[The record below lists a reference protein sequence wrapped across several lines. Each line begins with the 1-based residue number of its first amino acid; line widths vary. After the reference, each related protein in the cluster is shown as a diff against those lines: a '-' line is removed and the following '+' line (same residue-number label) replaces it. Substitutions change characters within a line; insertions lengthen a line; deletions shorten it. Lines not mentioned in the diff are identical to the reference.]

1 MPETLLE
8 LKNIKKY
15 FPVKRGFLKR
25 AAGFVRAVDNVDLT
39 LRRGE
44 NLGLVGESGCGK
56 TTLARV
62 ILKLIKADSGKIIF
76 RDNDITALSDKKM
89 RSIRKDLQIVF
100 QDPFSSLDPRFTI
113 RNIIK
118 EAFTFFPDWDNKKIE
133 SKINESI
140 ETVILSGD
148 CLNRFPYEFSGGE
161 RQRIAIAR
169 SLVSHPQLLIL
180 DEAVSSLDVI
190 VQAQILELLK
200 GLQKRLGLTYLFI
213 SHNLRVIRKICNQ
226 VAVMYLG
233 KIVEKASTEELFTNP
248 LHHYTNVLLT
258 AAIKFKAAAKE
269 ESDSASKSDSC
280 GCCFY
285 PRCSFR
291 QDICKKQEPALKE
304 YLPGHFVA
312 CHFPIDKKP

>member
-1 MPETLLE
+1 MQETILE
-8 LKNIKKY
+8 LRNIKKY
-15 FPVKRGFLKR
+15 FPIKRGFLKR
-25 AAGFVRAVDNVDLT
+25 AAGSVRAVDNVDLI
-39 LRRGE
+39 LQRGE

-62 ILKLIKADSGKIIF
+62 IPKLIKADSGKIIF
-76 RDNDITALSDKKM
+76 RNNDITTLSDKKM

-113 RNIIK
+113 KNIIK
-118 EAFTFFPDWDNKKIE
+118 EAFVFFPDWDNKKIA
-133 SKINESI
+133 SKINELI
-140 ETVILSGD
+140 ETVILPQD
-148 CLNRFPYEFSGGE
+148 CLNRYPYEFSGGE

-169 SLVSHPQLLIL
+169 SLVSNPKLLIL

-200 GLQKRLGLTYLFI
+200 ELQKRLGLTYLFI
-213 SHNLRVIRKICNQ
+213 SHNLRVIRKICGQ

-233 KIVEKASTEELFTNP
+233 KIVEKASTVELFINP
-248 LHHYTNVLLT
+248 LHPYTNILLT
-258 AAIKFKAAAKE
+258 AAIKFKTFVKGE
-269 ESDSASKSDSC
+269 IFSRTDTPQ

-291 QDICKKQEPALKE
+291 QKICKDQEPAMKE
-304 YLPGHFVA
+304 YSAGHFVA
-312 CHFPIDKKP
+312 CHFPQAKKP

>member
-1 MPETLLE
+1 MPKTILE
-8 LKNIKKY
+8 LKNIRKY

-39 LRRGE
+39 LQRGE

-62 ILKLIKADSGKIIF
+62 ILKLIKADAGQIIF
-76 RDNDITALSDKKM
+76 RDNDITTLSDKKM
-89 RSIRKDLQIVF
+89 RGIRKNLQIVF

-113 RNIIK
+113 KKIIR
-118 EAFTFFPDWDNKKIE
+118 EAFTFFPDWDEKKIDLR
-133 SKINESI
+133 INELI
-140 ETVILSGD
+140 ETVILPQGI
-148 CLNRFPYEFSGGE
+148 LNRYPYEFSGGE

-169 SLVSHPQLLIL
+169 SLVSNPELLIL

-200 GLQKRLGLTYLFI
+200 VLQKSLGLTYLFI
-213 SHNLRVIRKICNQ
+213 SHNLRVIRKICRQ

-248 LHHYTNVLLT
+248 LHPYTSVLLT
-258 AAIKFKAAAKE
+258 AAIKFKAGIKGE
-269 ESDSASKSDSC
+269 ISSLTEIPR

-285 PRCSFR
+285 PRCSLR
-291 QDICKKQEPALKE
+291 QEICKAEEPAMKE
-304 YLPGHFVA
+304 YFPGHFVA
-312 CHFPIDKKP
+312 CHFPIDKKS